1 MPPKNLSGPLKV
13 QSTQSIETLADVF
26 RGAKSLMKLPR
37 WNKLLPELDYPT
49 IKLNRKVTKAC
60 AAKLADHQDLLD
72 KLHDNA
78 MDRDASYK

>member
-1 MPPKNLSGPLKV
+1 
-13 QSTQSIETLADVF
+13 
-26 RGAKSLMKLPR
+26 MKLPR

-78 MDRDASYK
+78 VDRGASYKYHRTILRYAMLKAFCIGKP